1 MIGKI
6 PELQLVLIII
16 PGSFPRLTT
25 FLGIRIRPDLYLGK
39 NSQIYSEVK
48 RAGDTEVGVMT
59 QVLCSQTMGKA
70 IKSNSTM
77 LNLLLKVN
85 LSLKWFINYE
95 PK

>member
-16 PGSFPRLTT
+16 P
-25 FLGIRIRPDLYLGK
+25 GK

-85 LSLKWFINYE
+85 N
-95 PK
+95 